1 MPIGIFLFAL
11 KTDFQKSEENVE
23 KRRKPETISGF
34 LFGIFFVKT
43 HWRRHPEVRPPLR
56 FGGGFE
62 PDSDCVRAVKFV
74 GNAQKKKPI
83 VKIGFFFLR
92 RVDKKDAIKVRYSI
106 DTFFKSIYILD
117 GHPY

>member
-1 MPIGIFLFAL
+1 LSKNFRKGTGKGSLLLSCSKKPIGIFLFAL

-56 FGGGFE
+56 FDGGFG
-62 PDSDCVRAVKFV
+62 S
-74 GNAQKKKPI
+74 G
-83 VKIGFFFLR
+83 
-92 RVDKKDAIKVRYSI
+92 IKVLQTSALPL
-106 DTFFKSIYILD
+106 KEVVKNA
-117 GHPY
+117 